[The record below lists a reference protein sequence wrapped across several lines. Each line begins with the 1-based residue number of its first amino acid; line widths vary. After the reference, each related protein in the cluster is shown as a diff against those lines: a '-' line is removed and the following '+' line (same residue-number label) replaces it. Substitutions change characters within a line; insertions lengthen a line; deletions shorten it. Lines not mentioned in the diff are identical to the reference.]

1 MADDAITDG
10 AEAYVHRHCHFAAW
24 VRASAKT
31 LGEAT
36 TLEGIRIIV
45 DSTIPLQHYLFG
57 VNAARDSAAVASQAN
72 VTACNIVQN
81 QDGE

>member
-57 VNAARDSAAVASQAN
+57 ANGIQDSGAVCPQAN
-72 VTACNIVQN
+72 VTPCYIDQN
-81 QDGE
+81 QDTV